1 MHEQDIGFFA
11 PEYQTILGKKSN
23 FLVPFLILKQLPV
36 FRVSYFHS
44 FVRMKSGQK
53 A

>member
-23 FLVPFLILKQLPV
+23 FLVRFLILKQL

-44 FVRMKSGQK
+44 YVRMKSGCK